1 MRYYYWGD
9 NLISYEEFEKLV
21 VEILERDISS
31 NSDQKAAISSD
42 KSQSLFIVAGPGS
55 GKTTVMVLKILK
67 FIFVDDVLPKEIMAT
82 TFTKKA
88 ASELLSR
95 ILSWGDKL
103 KKKMRV
109 VIMNK
114 IINGELDDDSSLKK
128 IQNIDFNQINVGTID
143 SIADEVLRI
152 HRDAGTSQPILIED
166 FVANSVMV
174 NECLLK
180 DDIYMHESLQEYL
193 AEVIGKESNIEQKP
207 KVKNITA
214 MADILLSIKE
224 HIYYNMVDINEILAD
239 TSNNERGKQLALKI
253 ILNYEEILKS
263 QNIFDFAM
271 LETEFLNRLN
281 SGRLDSFLDDIKIIL
296 VDEYQDTNLLQESIY
311 FKIAESAIKN
321 NGNITVV
328 GDDDQSLYRF
338 RGASVDLFTDFIE
351 RVGRIGISVKEV
363 NLKTN
368 YRSSENII
376 NLCNDF
382 VELDEEYQDARV
394 KEKPKIVYPKNKIG
408 SDAES
413 SGSGLAVGSGSG
425 LAVGSGS
432 GLAVGSGSGI
442 SIVTEDLSN
451 KKVPILGMFRQN
463 EEMLAVD
470 LANFLDELNRK
481 GKVKRKV
488 KRILN
493 KDINKILN
501 SDSEEA
507 LVDFKR
513 SAYEL
518 AQSEDEI
525 IIELDDESGSP
536 EDIAFLTYSPKE
548 VSHGRPNF
556 PLILKKRLESLK
568 NPIKVFNPRGQD
580 LQDIEAVTV
589 FCGLMLEC
597 IDPNSNYQFA
607 NKKLPRLATRNMSVW
622 RRKAQSFVKDVNPEP
637 HSPISLEDFIIHW
650 QVRQPFNSE
659 DSKNIQWPKKASLM
673 ELAYKLVTWIED
685 FQNDDE
691 GVVYLK
697 AITQTIN
704 QTSFFNKYSSNIDFS
719 SHEAE
724 EESINEA
731 LMNIFVPIATGD
743 VKIDENLFEII
754 PPNRLN
760 IMSIHQSKGLE
771 FPLVIVD
778 VGSRFKKN
786 TIKESNLRFPKK
798 ADKSSIIQ
806 DRIRKYSS
814 LGTSQRDS
822 KDRAFDDLTR
832 LYFVAFS
839 RAKDVLLLVGLN
851 PNIDGYKQKEKIQK
865 IPNVALGWNRDEEF
879 IGFDDIYLI

>member
-425 LAVGSGS
+425 
-432 GLAVGSGSGI
+432 I

-731 LMNIFVPIATGD
+731 LMNIFVPIATGG